1 MGARVNEDLILFYN
15 LIMSGILTGCFYAL
29 IGMSLVLIYKTSK
42 VLNLCQGELTLLG
55 GYVCFSILMLTGLP
69 FLVAFFLSLFCLF
82 FLGMLIERSILR
94 SLIGESPIVILMVTI
109 GLANILG
116 GVAGM
121 IWGADTRAFPSIFS
135 SSSIVWVSIGVCI
148 TLVVLFLIFFKFSI
162 LGIAM
167 RAVASNQ
174 QAALSLGI
182 SVKKT
187 LALTWGLSTVLSATA
202 GIFLGNINGL
212 TLNIK
217 IYGLKA
223 LAPIILGGLESVGGA
238 VVGGFLVGIFEM
250 LGDGYLSDWVG
261 DSVRDLVA
269 FLIILLV
276 LVIRPHGIFG
286 VKEIERI

>member
-1 MGARVNEDLILFYN
+1 MPVSEDLVLFYN
-15 LIMSGILTGCFYAL
+15 LIMSGVLTGCFYAL

-42 VLNLCQGELTLLG
+42 VLNLCQGELTMLG
-55 GYVCFSILMLTGLP
+55 GYVCFSIIILTGIP
-69 FLVAFFLSLFCLF
+69 FLAALCLTLFSLFF
-82 FLGMLIERSILR
+82 IGMLIERTTLR
-94 SLIGESPIVILMVTI
+94 PLIGESPIAILMVTI

-135 SSSIVWVSIGVCI
+135 SSSIVWVSICVCI
-148 TLVVLFLIFFKFSI
+148 ALVILFLVFFKFSI
-162 LGIAM
+162 LGISM
-167 RAVASNQ
+167 RSVASNQ

-187 LALTWGLSTVLSATA
+187 LALAWGLSTVLSATA

-212 TLNIK
+212 TPNIN

-238 VVGGFLVGIFEM
+238 VLGGFLVGIFEM
-250 LGDGYLSDWVG
+250 LGDGYLSDLVG
-261 DSVRDLVA
+261 GSVRDLVA

-276 LVIRPHGIFG
+276 LIIRPYGIFG

>member
-55 GYVCFSILMLTGLP
+55 GYVCFSIGVLTGLP
-69 FLVAFFLSLFCLF
+69 FLVALFLSLFCLF
-82 FLGMLIERSILR
+82 FLGMLIERCILR
-94 SLIGESPIVILMVTI
+94 PLIGESPIAILMVTI

-116 GVAGM
+116 GIAGM
-121 IWGADTRAFPSIFS
+121 IWGADTRAVPSTFS
-135 SSSIVWVSIGVCI
+135 SSSIVWVSICVCI

-167 RAVASNQ
+167 RSVASNQ

-187 LALTWGLSTVLSATA
+187 LALAWGLSTVLSATA

-250 LGDGYLSDWVG
+250 LGDGYLSDLVG

-269 FLIILLV
+269 FLIVLLV
-276 LVIRPHGIFG
+276 LIIRPHGIFG